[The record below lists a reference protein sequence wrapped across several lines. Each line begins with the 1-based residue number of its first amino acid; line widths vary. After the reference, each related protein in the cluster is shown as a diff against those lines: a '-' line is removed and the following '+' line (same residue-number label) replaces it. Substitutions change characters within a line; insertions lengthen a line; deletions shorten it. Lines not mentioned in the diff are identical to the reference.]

1 MKRKTVKRLA
11 MKCMLFAALTTFA
24 SVLLMGEF
32 PAQAAQNE
40 FPMNTPLW
48 VGPYDIY
55 INPDLN
61 LGFPDTGAVYWSA
74 KCTIPEGA
82 VLELLCKYAHAR
94 YISINSYDAAN
105 GVPTDA
111 LNDVQIL
118 PDPGSENP
126 FLPGARRNTVYGR
139 DFTITILNEFPPEDP
154 DQRLPN
160 TLYAKAGDQGEVAL
174 IWRTYVPDKNRDITG
189 GVGLP
194 EPRVTLAS
202 GEVLDVEDS
211 YAALSPDPNPFPI
224 MPMDPATYAFLRSGS
239 AYLGDPWPE
248 FPAQNP
254 PVWKKTF
261 NIPDTV
267 NCWYVGV
274 CQENPDYF
282 VAQYAN
288 LDNHYMSVLL
298 NRDFGEVLVIRGK
311 APVTPRTYRRNP
323 FMQENVDMRYWSI
336 TTNES
341 LATTRV
347 VDGLYDEE
355 VPLDRDG
362 CYTIV
367 VSLPEDRPQNSRS
380 RNGVA
385 WMEWGENGD
394 GAGHPNDGHLILR
407 HMLPSP
413 DFENA
418 IQNVELPGD
427 EESVLGNYMP
437 VCQYMSREEF
447 EALGRNPGENLP

>member
-1 MKRKTVKRLA
+1 MH
-11 MKCMLFAALTTFA
+11 
-24 SVLLMGEF
+24 
-32 PAQAAQNE
+32 
-40 FPMNTPLW
+40 
-48 VGPYDIY
+48 
-55 INPDLN
+55 
-61 LGFPDTGAVYWSA
+61 DTGRRHA
-74 KCTIPEGA
+74 
-82 VLELLCKYAHAR
+82 ELLCKYAHAR
-94 YISINSYDAAN
+94 YLSINSYDASN

-111 LNDVQIL
+111 LNDVQTV
-118 PDPGSENP
+118 PDPGSRNP
-126 FLPGARRNTVYGR
+126 FLPGALRAGNPRR
-139 DFTITILNEFPPEDP
+139 DFTITILNEFPPENP
-154 DQRLPN
+154 DERLPN

-174 IWRTYVPDKNRDITG
+174 VWRIYVPDKNRDITG

-202 GEVLDVEDS
+202 GEVLGVEDS
-211 YAALSPDPNPFPI
+211 YGALSPDPNPFPI

-239 AYLGDPWPE
+239 AYSGDLWPE

-288 LDNHYMSVLL
+288 LDNQYMSVLL

-323 FMQENVDMRYWSI
+323 FMQGNVDMRYWSI

-341 LATTRV
+341 IATTRV

-355 VPLDRDG
+355 VPVDREG
-362 CYTIV
+362 YYTIV
-367 VSLPEDRPQNSRS
+367 VSLAEDRPRNSRS

-385 WMEWGENGD
+385 WMEWGEMGD

-418 IQNVELPGD
+418 IQNVEFPGD
-427 EESVLGNYMP
+427 EESVLGPYMP
-437 VCQYMSREEF
+437 VFQYMSKEDF